1 MTNDKEGGIIQKNN
15 RGGAVYGRKQQIEQK
30 FWGGGRVNPSKKI
43 WKKWWFWLIV
53 IVFIGLLIPKDN
65 SDEQKE
71 PETKVETTTPE
82 LKTQT
87 ETTQPETE
95 TTEQETETTQ
105 PETVEQEPTEKAEE
119 PAAGKNINDIGAYF
133 SVSDVRN
140 DVTGNWR
147 ISTIAENVDIQEYA
161 LSYYKEYFKDDKEIH
176 AIVNFNYKTTTK
188 ISVIGNTLDVSIYD
202 YVDGEEHDAKL
213 LFSGTLLKEYSVNMD
228 NGSIEE
234 IQ

>member
-1 MTNDKEGGIIQKNN
+1 MAENKKTNKSS
-15 RGGAVYGRKQQIEQK
+15 
-30 FWGGGRVNPSKKI
+30 GGGVNPSKKI

-65 SDEQKE
+65 SDGQKE

-82 LKTQT
+82 LKTPT
-87 ETTQPETE
+87 ETVQPETTEIE
-95 TTEQETETTQ
+95 TRE

-119 PAAGKNINDIGAYF
+119 PAARKNIDDIGAYF

>member
-15 RGGAVYGRKQQIEQK
+15 RGGAVYGRKKKNEQK
-30 FWGGGRVNPSKKI
+30 FGGGGLNPSKKI

-65 SDEQKE
+65 SDGQKE

-82 LKTQT
+82 LKTPT
-87 ETTQPETE
+87 ETVQPETTEIE
-95 TTEQETETTQ
+95 TRE

-119 PAAGKNINDIGAYF
+119 PAAGKNIDDIGAYF

>member
-30 FWGGGRVNPSKKI
+30 LWGGVNPSKKI
-43 WKKWWFWLIV
+43 WKKWWFWLII

-71 PETKVETTTPE
+71 PETKVETTTPK
-82 LKTQT
+82 LKTTT
-87 ETTQPETE
+87 ETAQPEITETE
-95 TTEQETETTQ
+95 TTE

-119 PAAGKNINDIGAYF
+119 PAAGKNIDDIGAYF

-147 ISTIAENVDIQEYA
+147 ISTIAENIDIQEYA

>member
-1 MTNDKEGGIIQKNN
+1 MKTLTSRIKRRVLLLINNFKSDCAFSILYALLRVMDELCGRVHLNKLSNIAHEKKDKWILNYLERQLSDLIQK
-15 RGGAVYGRKQQIEQK
+15 Y
-30 FWGGGRVNPSKKI
+30 
-43 WKKWWFWLIV
+43 
-53 IVFIGLLIPKDN
+53 
-65 SDEQKE
+65 
-71 PETKVETTTPE
+71 
-82 LKTQT
+82 
-87 ETTQPETE
+87 
-95 TTEQETETTQ
+95 
-105 PETVEQEPTEKAEE
+105 
-119 PAAGKNINDIGAYF
+119 KNIDDIGAYF

-147 ISTIAENVDIQEYA
+147 ISTIAEDIDIQEYA

>member
-15 RGGAVYGRKQQIEQK
+15 RGGAVYGRKQKNEQK
-30 FWGGGRVNPSKKI
+30 FWGVNPSKKI

-65 SDEQKE
+65 SDGQKE

-82 LKTQT
+82 LKTPT
-87 ETTQPETE
+87 ETVQPETTEIE
-95 TTEQETETTQ
+95 TRE

-119 PAAGKNINDIGAYF
+119 PAAGKNIDDIGAYF

-188 ISVIGNTLDVSIYD
+188 ISVIGNTRDVSIYD

>member
-15 RGGAVYGRKQQIEQK
+15 RGGAVYGRKQK
-30 FWGGGRVNPSKKI
+30 TNKSSGRGVNPSKKI

-65 SDEQKE
+65 SDGQKE

-82 LKTQT
+82 LKTPT
-87 ETTQPETE
+87 ETVQPETTEIE
-95 TTEQETETTQ
+95 TRE

-119 PAAGKNINDIGAYF
+119 PAAGKNIDDIGAYF

>member
-30 FWGGGRVNPSKKI
+30 FGWGGGVNPSKKI

-65 SDEQKE
+65 SDEQKKL
-71 PETKVETTTPE
+71 ETKVETTTPKS
-82 LKTQT
+82 KTTT
-87 ETTQPETE
+87 ETAQPEITETE
-95 TTEQETETTQ
+95 TTE

-119 PAAGKNINDIGAYF
+119 PAAGKNIDDIGAYF

-147 ISTIAENVDIQEYA
+147 ISTIAENIDIQEYA

>member
-1 MTNDKEGGIIQKNN
+1 MAENKKTNKSS
-15 RGGAVYGRKQQIEQK
+15 
-30 FWGGGRVNPSKKI
+30 GGRVNPSKKI

-65 SDEQKE
+65 SDGQKE

-82 LKTQT
+82 LKTPT
-87 ETTQPETE
+87 ETVQPETTEIE
-95 TTEQETETTQ
+95 TRE
-105 PETVEQEPTEKAEE
+105 PETVEQEPT
-119 PAAGKNINDIGAYF
+119 AGKNIDDIGAYF

>member
-1 MTNDKEGGIIQKNN
+1 MAENNKSNKSSGG
-15 RGGAVYGRKQQIEQK
+15 
-30 FWGGGRVNPSKKI
+30 VNPSKKI

-71 PETKVETTTPE
+71 PETKVETTTPK
-82 LKTQT
+82 LKTTT
-87 ETTQPETE
+87 ETAQPEITETE
-95 TTEQETETTQ
+95 TTE

-119 PAAGKNINDIGAYF
+119 PAAEKNIDDIGAYF

-147 ISTIAENVDIQEYA
+147 ISTIAENIDIQEYA

>member
-30 FWGGGRVNPSKKI
+30 FWGRGGVNPSKKI
-43 WKKWWFWLIV
+43 WKKWWFWLII

-71 PETKVETTTPE
+71 PETKVETTTPK
-82 LKTQT
+82 LKTTT
-87 ETTQPETE
+87 ETAQPEITETE
-95 TTEQETETTQ
+95 TTE

-119 PAAGKNINDIGAYF
+119 PAAGKNIDDIGAYF

-147 ISTIAENVDIQEYA
+147 ISTIAENIDIQEYA

>member
-1 MTNDKEGGIIQKNN
+1 MAENNKSNKSSGG
-15 RGGAVYGRKQQIEQK
+15 
-30 FWGGGRVNPSKKI
+30 VNPSKKI

-71 PETKVETTTPE
+71 PETKVETTTPK
-82 LKTQT
+82 LKTTT
-87 ETTQPETE
+87 ETAQPEITE
-95 TTEQETETTQ
+95 TTE

-119 PAAGKNINDIGAYF
+119 PAAGKNIDDIGAYF

-147 ISTIAENVDIQEYA
+147 ISTIAENIDIQEYA

>member
-1 MTNDKEGGIIQKNN
+1 MAKNN
-15 RGGAVYGRKQQIEQK
+15 KPNTSS
-30 FWGGGRVNPSKKI
+30 GGGVNPSKKI

-65 SDEQKE
+65 SDKQKE

-82 LKTQT
+82 LKTTT
-87 ETTQPETE
+87 ETAQPEITETE
-95 TTEQETETTQ
+95 TTE

-119 PAAGKNINDIGAYF
+119 PAAGKNIDDIGTYF

-147 ISTIAENVDIQEYA
+147 ISTIAENIDIQEYA

>member
-1 MTNDKEGGIIQKNN
+1 MPQNN
-15 RGGAVYGRKQQIEQK
+15 KSNK
-30 FWGGGRVNPSKKI
+30 SPGGGVTPSKKI

-71 PETKVETTTPE
+71 PETKVETTTPK
-82 LKTQT
+82 LKTTT
-87 ETTQPETE
+87 ETAQPEITETE
-95 TTEQETETTQ
+95 TTE

-119 PAAGKNINDIGAYF
+119 PAAEKNIDDIGAYF

-147 ISTIAENVDIQEYA
+147 ISTIAENIDIQEYA
-161 LSYYKEYFKDDKEIH
+161 LSSYKEYFKDDKEIH

>member
-1 MTNDKEGGIIQKNN
+1 ME
-15 RGGAVYGRKQQIEQK
+15 
-30 FWGGGRVNPSKKI
+30 
-43 WKKWWFWLIV
+43 KWWFWLIV

-71 PETKVETTTPE
+71 PETKVETTTPK
-82 LKTQT
+82 LKTTT
-87 ETTQPETE
+87 ETAQPEITETE
-95 TTEQETETTQ
+95 TTE

-119 PAAGKNINDIGAYF
+119 PAAGKNIDDIGAYF

-147 ISTIAENVDIQEYA
+147 ISTIAENIDIQEYA

>member
-15 RGGAVYGRKQQIEQK
+15 RGGAVYGRKQK
-30 FWGGGRVNPSKKI
+30 KRTKVRGGGVNPSKKI

-65 SDEQKE
+65 SDGQKE

-82 LKTQT
+82 LKTPT
-87 ETTQPETE
+87 ETVQPETTEIE
-95 TTEQETETTQ
+95 TRE

-119 PAAGKNINDIGAYF
+119 PAAGKNIDDIGAYF

>member
-1 MTNDKEGGIIQKNN
+1 M
-15 RGGAVYGRKQQIEQK
+15 
-30 FWGGGRVNPSKKI
+30 
-43 WKKWWFWLIV
+43 
-53 IVFIGLLIPKDN
+53 LIPKDN
-65 SDEQKE
+65 SDGQKE

-82 LKTQT
+82 LKTPT
-87 ETTQPETE
+87 ETVQPENNGNRNKRTGNGR
-95 TTEQETETTQ
+95 TGTDRKGRGT
-105 PETVEQEPTEKAEE
+105 
-119 PAAGKNINDIGAYF
+119 GSRKNIDDIGAYF

>member
-1 MTNDKEGGIIQKNN
+1 MEKVVVLADCNCFYRFADTERQFRRTKGAGNKSRNDHTGVKDTNRNGTTGNN
-15 RGGAVYGRKQQIEQK
+15 GNRNKRTGNGRTGTDRKGRGTGSR
-30 FWGGGRVNPSKKI
+30 
-43 WKKWWFWLIV
+43 
-53 IVFIGLLIPKDN
+53 
-65 SDEQKE
+65 
-71 PETKVETTTPE
+71 
-82 LKTQT
+82 
-87 ETTQPETE
+87 
-95 TTEQETETTQ
+95 
-105 PETVEQEPTEKAEE
+105 
-119 PAAGKNINDIGAYF
+119 KNIDDIGAYF

>member
-15 RGGAVYGRKQQIEQK
+15 RGGAAYGKKQQTEHK
-30 FWGGGRVNPSKKI
+30 FRGGVNPSKKI

-65 SDEQKE
+65 SDKQKE

-82 LKTQT
+82 LKTTT
-87 ETTQPETE
+87 ETAQPEITETE
-95 TTEQETETTQ
+95 TTE

-119 PAAGKNINDIGAYF
+119 PAAGKNIDDIGTYF

-147 ISTIAENVDIQEYA
+147 ISTIAENIDIQEYA

>member
-15 RGGAVYGRKQQIEQK
+15 RGGAVYGRKQKNEQK
-30 FWGGGRVNPSKKI
+30 FWGGGGVNPYKKI

-65 SDEQKE
+65 SDGQKE

-82 LKTQT
+82 LKTPT
-87 ETTQPETE
+87 ETVQPETTEIE
-95 TTEQETETTQ
+95 TRE

-119 PAAGKNINDIGAYF
+119 PAAGKNIDDIGAYF

>member
-1 MTNDKEGGIIQKNN
+1 MEKVVVLADCNCFYRFADTERQFRRTKGAGNKSRNDHTGVKDTNRNGTTGNN
-15 RGGAVYGRKQQIEQK
+15 GNRNKRTGNGR
-30 FWGGGRVNPSKKI
+30 
-43 WKKWWFWLIV
+43 
-53 IVFIGLLIPKDN
+53 
-65 SDEQKE
+65 
-71 PETKVETTTPE
+71 
-82 LKTQT
+82 
-87 ETTQPETE
+87 
-95 TTEQETETTQ
+95 
-105 PETVEQEPTEKAEE
+105 
-119 PAAGKNINDIGAYF
+119 AGKNIDDIGAYF

>member
-1 MTNDKEGGIIQKNN
+1 M
-15 RGGAVYGRKQQIEQK
+15 
-30 FWGGGRVNPSKKI
+30 S
-43 WKKWWFWLIV
+43 WLIV

-65 SDEQKE
+65 SDGQKE

-82 LKTQT
+82 LKTPT
-87 ETTQPETE
+87 ETVQPETTEIE
-95 TTEQETETTQ
+95 TRE

-119 PAAGKNINDIGAYF
+119 PAAGKNIDDIGAYF

>member
-15 RGGAVYGRKQQIEQK
+15 RGGAVYGRKQK
-30 FWGGGRVNPSKKI
+30 TNKSSGGVNPSKKI

-65 SDEQKE
+65 SDGQKE

-82 LKTQT
+82 LKTPT
-87 ETTQPETE
+87 ETVQPETTEIE
-95 TTEQETETTQ
+95 TRE

-119 PAAGKNINDIGAYF
+119 PAAGKNIDDIGAYF

>member
-15 RGGAVYGRKQQIEQK
+15 RGGAVYGRKQKNEQK
-30 FWGGGRVNPSKKI
+30 FVGGGGVNPSKKI

-65 SDEQKE
+65 SDGQKE

-82 LKTQT
+82 LKTPT
-87 ETTQPETE
+87 ETVQPETTEIE
-95 TTEQETETTQ
+95 TRE

-119 PAAGKNINDIGAYF
+119 PAAGKNIDDIGAYF

-176 AIVNFNYKTTTK
+176 AIVNFNCKTTTK

>member
-1 MTNDKEGGIIQKNN
+1 MAISVVSSVKPTVKTSIRYMIRN
-15 RGGAVYGRKQQIEQK
+15 RPPPSFAARYGNLHK
-30 FWGGGRVNPSKKI
+30 FP
-43 WKKWWFWLIV
+43 
-53 IVFIGLLIPKDN
+53 
-65 SDEQKE
+65 
-71 PETKVETTTPE
+71 TPTA
-82 LKTQT
+82 L
-87 ETTQPETE
+87 
-95 TTEQETETTQ
+95 
-105 PETVEQEPTEKAEE
+105 
-119 PAAGKNINDIGAYF
+119 PAAGKNIDDIGAYF

-147 ISTIAENVDIQEYA
+147 ISTIAENIDIQEYA

>member
-1 MTNDKEGGIIQKNN
+1 MAENN
-15 RGGAVYGRKQQIEQK
+15 KSNKGS
-30 FWGGGRVNPSKKI
+30 GGGVNPSKKI

-71 PETKVETTTPE
+71 PETKVETTTPK
-82 LKTQT
+82 LKTTT
-87 ETTQPETE
+87 ETAQPEITETE
-95 TTEQETETTQ
+95 TTE

-119 PAAGKNINDIGAYF
+119 PAAEKNIDDIGAYF

-147 ISTIAENVDIQEYA
+147 ISTIAENIDIQEYA

>member
-1 MTNDKEGGIIQKNN
+1 MAENN
-15 RGGAVYGRKQQIEQK
+15 KSNK
-30 FWGGGRVNPSKKI
+30 SSGGGVNPSKKI

-71 PETKVETTTPE
+71 PET
-82 LKTQT
+82 
-87 ETTQPETE
+87 
-95 TTEQETETTQ
+95 
-105 PETVEQEPTEKAEE
+105 VEQEPTEKAEE
-119 PAAGKNINDIGAYF
+119 PAAGKNIDDIGAYF

-147 ISTIAENVDIQEYA
+147 ISTIAENIDIQEYA

>member
-30 FWGGGRVNPSKKI
+30 FWGGGVNPSKKI
-43 WKKWWFWLIV
+43 WKKWWFWLII

-65 SDEQKE
+65 SGEQKE
-71 PETKVETTTPE
+71 PETKVETTTPK
-82 LKTQT
+82 LKTTT
-87 ETTQPETE
+87 ETAQPEITETE
-95 TTEQETETTQ
+95 TTE

-119 PAAGKNINDIGAYF
+119 PAAEKNIDDIGAYF

-147 ISTIAENVDIQEYA
+147 ISTIAENIDIQEYA